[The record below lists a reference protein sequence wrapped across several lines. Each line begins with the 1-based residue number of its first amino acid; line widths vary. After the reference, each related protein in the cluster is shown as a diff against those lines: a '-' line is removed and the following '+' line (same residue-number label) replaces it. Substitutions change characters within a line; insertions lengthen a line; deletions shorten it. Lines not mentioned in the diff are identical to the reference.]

1 MSRPTL
7 TIIAGAN
14 GAGKSALTAG
24 SSGTFSA
31 IPLLDPDAFANTLR
45 SSGMGLSTIAAAK
58 EVLRGKDSI
67 SGICQ
72 VVTKGRSRPL
82 PVPSRPWLGALVC
95 AGQTP
100 HRPIR
105 LQS

>member
-1 MSRPTL
+1 VSRPTL

-31 IPLLDPDAFANTLR
+31 IPLWDPDAFALR